1 MTERA
6 RMSAAGAN
14 PLVNGSG
21 ERPIWGAYVGGRW
34 VGTAGRETFAVI
46 EPATGQEI
54 CRVVDS
60 DEQLVADAVA
70 DSRRAFGE
78 WRALAPRERGRLLRL
93 VAARIREHLD
103 ELADLEAREVGKPRR
118 DALRFDLSFCSC
130 RL

>member
-1 MTERA
+1 
-6 RMSAAGAN
+6 MSVAGSSPAN
-14 PLVNGSG
+14 RSG
-21 ERPIWGAYVGGRW
+21 ERTVWGAYVGGGW
-34 VGTAGRETFAVI
+34 VHARDRETFAVL
-46 EPATGQEI
+46 EPATGREI
-54 CRVVDS
+54 GRVVNG

-118 DALRFDLSFCSC
+118 DALRFDLSFCHAGFDYYA
-130 RL
+130 